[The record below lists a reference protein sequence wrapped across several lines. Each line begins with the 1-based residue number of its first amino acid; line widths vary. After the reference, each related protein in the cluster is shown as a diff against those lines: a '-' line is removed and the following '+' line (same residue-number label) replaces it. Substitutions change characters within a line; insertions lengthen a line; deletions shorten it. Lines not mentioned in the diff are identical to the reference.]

1 MRNISARQNVA
12 LDVNR
17 GAVVYGGAQAFC
29 QSREV
34 DRRLV
39 PFAVVDAFD
48 IVEDVAAIEN
58 GRRLAKG
65 ERLHFLRRAGGHV
78 GLFWLFLLS
87 FFHLS

>member
-1 MRNISARQNVA
+1 MH
-12 LDVNR
+12 
-17 GAVVYGGAQAFC
+17 GGAQAFC

-48 IVEDVAAIEN
+48 IIEDVAAIQN
-58 GRRLAKG
+58 GGGLTKG

-78 GLFWLFLLS
+78 GLFGLFLLA